1 MPNPSHANH
10 LIHETSP
17 YLRQH
22 AHNPVD
28 WHPWN
33 AEALA
38 RAARED
44 RPILLSIGYSACHW
58 CHVMERESFEDPET
72 AALMNALFV
81 NIKVDREERPDLDR
95 IYQLAHQILTQRGGG
110 WPLTVFLTPHGHM
123 PFFAGTYFPPE
134 PRHGLPAFRDLLN
147 LIARYYREQG
157 DDIRA
162 QNGELR
168 EVLASL
174 MPDPGQTALNETPLL
189 AWQQALPRWSDRE
202 EGGFGSGAKFPHTP
216 ALRLLLQRLP
226 DIADPAEQAAATDFL
241 RQSLDAMALRG
252 LWDHVGEGFF
262 RYTVDP
268 AWRIPHFE
276 KMLYDNAL
284 LLELYSEAWS
294 ILADPLYR
302 ERALGTARWAIRQ
315 MHAPQ
320 GGFYASLDADSG
332 GEEGAYYVWS
342 REAVRASLPEK
353 LWAPCCAAW
362 GLDEGPNFEGRHWH
376 LQLQAPIPALAHRL
390 RIPPEQ
396 LQAQLHAA
404 RDLLREAREHRPP
417 VMRDEKVLTA
427 WNGLMIKALAVA
439 ARRLAAPELGEV
451 AGKALDAVRRDA
463 WQNGRL
469 RAVQTAGQ
477 AHLPAYLDDHAFLL
491 DAALAVCETCG
502 QPQNLRWAIDLAD
515 TLLAHF
521 EDQERGGFYFTAH
534 DHEPLIHRLK
544 PFADEATPAG
554 NAVAARALNRLGRII
569 AEPRYLQAAA
579 DTLRAGVAQ
588 LRQAPY
594 AHAELA
600 LALQEFLHPPVVVV
614 LRGTPEA
621 VWDWHLQ
628 LQTGCSPSVVI
639 LPVPDPLDDWPAA
652 LASKPAHGLI
662 CAYVCQGSQCE
673 APYTDL
679 ATLKRRLAER
689 SA

>member
-1 MPNPSHANH
+1 MPDPSHANH

-38 RAARED
+38 RAVQED

-95 IYQLAHQILTQRGGG
+95 IYQLAHQILTQRSGG
-110 WPLTVFLTPHGHM
+110 WPLTVFITPREHM

-147 LIARYYREQG
+147 LIARFYRERG

-174 MPDPGQTALNETPLL
+174 MSDPGPAMLDETPLL
-189 AWQQALPRWSDRE
+189 AWQQALPRWSDRD
-202 EGGFGSGAKFPHTP
+202 EGGFGNGAKFPHTP
-216 ALRLLLQRLP
+216 ALRLLLHRLP
-226 DIADPAEQAAATDFL
+226 EIVDPAEQAVATDFL

-252 LWDHVGEGFF
+252 LWDHVGGGFF

-284 LLELYSEAWS
+284 LLELYSEAWT
-294 ILADPLYR
+294 ILAEPLYR
-302 ERALGTARWAIRQ
+302 ERALDTARWAIREMQ
-315 MHAPQ
+315 APQ

-332 GEEGAYYVWS
+332 DEEGAYYLWS
-342 REAVRASLPEK
+342 RAAIRASLPEP
-353 LWAPCCAAW
+353 LWTPCCAAW
-362 GLDEGPNFEGRHWH
+362 GLDEAPNFDGRHWH
-376 LQLQAPIPALAHRL
+376 LQLQAPIPELAHRL
-390 RIPPEQ
+390 RITPEQ

-404 RDLLREAREHRPP
+404 RDLLREVRAHRPP
-417 VMRDEKVLTA
+417 VLRDEKVLTA

-439 ARRLAAPELGEV
+439 ARRLARRSWARSPQRLSTPYEGMHGGTGVCSRCRRQDRPICRPIWTIMPSCWMQSWLSVKHAASPRICAGPSTWQTHCSPISRIKSGV
-451 AGKALDAVRRDA
+451 AS
-463 WQNGRL
+463 
-469 RAVQTAGQ
+469 
-477 AHLPAYLDDHAFLL
+477 
-491 DAALAVCETCG
+491 
-502 QPQNLRWAIDLAD
+502 
-515 TLLAHF
+515 
-521 EDQERGGFYFTAH
+521 
-534 DHEPLIHRLK
+534 
-544 PFADEATPAG
+544 
-554 NAVAARALNRLGRII
+554 
-569 AEPRYLQAAA
+569 
-579 DTLRAGVAQ
+579 TLRRTITS
-588 LRQAPY
+588 LSSTAPNPLPTKPRRP
-594 AHAELA
+594 ATRWRPA
-600 LALQEFLHPPVVVV
+600 PSI
-614 LRGTPEA
+614 G
-621 VWDWHLQ
+621 WD
-628 LQTGCSPSVVI
+628 
-639 LPVPDPLDDWPAA
+639 
-652 LASKPAHGLI
+652 
-662 CAYVCQGSQCE
+662 
-673 APYTDL
+673 
-679 ATLKRRLAER
+679 
-689 SA
+689 